1 MQSALVSSYTRCLLG
16 EHLRLPYAA
25 NRLATN
31 FIFFLARWTKN
42 SQALNVVTNKNPMSD
57 SYSFTTWWF
66 QPISNLLVNLDHE
79 TPKDRSENKTCLKPT
94 IEFSIIYLQI
104 SYTNL
109 TLWPFAVRSVSSP
122 PGFVRF
128 YGRFT
133 SLIFQSNN
141 SWWFRPLWKILVKL
155 GIFHK

>member
-1 MQSALVSSYTRCLLG
+1 MAAYAVGPSLIVHQGVCSGVPTFVC
-16 EHLRLPYAA
+16 PFAA
-25 NRLATN
+25 NRKSQQ
-31 FIFFLARWTKN
+31 ISSSFFARRTKN

-79 TPKDRSENKTCLKPT
+79 TPKDRGENKTCLKPT

-122 PGFVRF
+122 PSFVRF

-141 SWWFRPLWKILVKL
+141 SW
-155 GIFHK
+155 